1 MNLEKIKEFA
11 RKNFL
16 SESSDKLT
24 IPVRDC
30 AMSTPWMDRS
40 GRFELNDVAAV
51 EEWGLEAVL
60 LFCQAADLAMEKRQ
74 GNWVKAGSD
83 GFYCVLEQRDPD
95 RNPGTRPC
103 PDVDK
108 CHLCGKR
115 TVTLR
120 QVRSTRR

>member
-40 GRFELNDVAAV
+40 GRFELDDAAAV
-51 EEWGLEAVL
+51 KEWGLEAVL
-60 LFCQAADLAMEKRQ
+60 LFCQAAELAMEKRQ
-74 GNWVKAGSD
+74 GNWIKAKAD

-95 RNPGTRPC
+95 RNPGSRPC
-103 PDVDK
+103 PDLDK
-108 CHLCGKR
+108 CNLCRKR
-115 TVTLR
+115 TATER
-120 QVRSTRR
+120 QVIHT